1 MRVLVGLSVYP
12 ARRPR
17 FAKLSLNFRVCT
29 PVGMLT
35 AIVFVEYVKHK
46 ELVMIGTY
54 IKSGFIILIVAGVL
68 GGGGLLASI
77 DSEKDARS
85 NECVFLVHGL
95 GRTKN
100 SMMIMKHHLKKEG
113 YRVVSFSYDSRNLSV
128 DSAVH
133 KLKTA
138 VSNELNKA
146 SAPDK
151 LHIVTHSLGGILT
164 RKMFESETPEQLGR
178 VVMLA
183 PPNKGSE
190 LPDKLGK
197 ISLYKKVT
205 GPAGMELGTGKGAY
219 PTRLGVVNFELGIIA
234 GDRSL
239 NPFYSSLVKGKDDG
253 KVSVESTK
261 VEGMSDFLVM
271 HTSHT
276 WIMNRKAVRKQVVY
290 FLQNGCFEKPQKS
303 G

>member
-1 MRVLVGLSVYP
+1 MSGKYMK
-12 ARRPR
+12 
-17 FAKLSLNFRVCT
+17 F
-29 PVGMLT
+29 GY
-35 AIVFVEYVKHK
+35 IV
-46 ELVMIGTY
+46 
-54 IKSGFIILIVAGVL
+54 LIVSVLL
-68 GGGGLLASI
+68 GGGGLFASVVN
-77 DSEKDARS
+77 EKKVEND
-85 NECVFLVHGL
+85 ECVFLVHGL

-100 SMMIMKHHLKKEG
+100 SMMLMKHHLKKEG
-113 YRVVSFSYDSRNLSV
+113 YRVVSFSYDSRHLSV
-128 DSAVH
+128 DRAVQ
-133 KLKTA
+133 KLEAA
-138 VSNELNKA
+138 VSNELHKA
-146 SAPDK
+146 SPPAK
-151 LHIVTHSLGGILT
+151 LHFVTHSLGGILT
-164 RKMFESETPEQLGR
+164 RKIFEFGTPEQLGR

-205 GPAGMELGTGKGAY
+205 GPAGMELGTGEDAY
-219 PTRLGVVNFELGIIA
+219 PAKLGTINFELGVIA

-261 VEGMSDFLVM
+261 IAGMSDFLVM

-290 FLQNGCFEKPQKS
+290 FLSKGRFDKPQKS
-303 G
+303 V